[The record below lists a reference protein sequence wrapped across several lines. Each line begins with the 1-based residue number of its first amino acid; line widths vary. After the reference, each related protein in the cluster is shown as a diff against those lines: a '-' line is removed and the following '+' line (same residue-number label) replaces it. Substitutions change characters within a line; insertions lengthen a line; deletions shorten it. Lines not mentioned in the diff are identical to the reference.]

1 MYLCT
6 VIDRSFTLRLKFML
20 DEKLKE
26 KYYNLFFTKLNDLGV
41 NTTVLQERYGENIKN
56 ASFASR
62 NYDGMAYEG
71 SLLEVILYHLTPIAL
86 KENESFEELKVDKEK
101 IVKICL
107 LQHLSKAVRMIKN
120 DNQWE
125 VREKNIIFKYN
136 ENNPSIKTGLH
147 SVALLSE
154 CGINLTVDE
163 IEAITV
169 IDRDTNDNQS
179 NLFSSVCTEIIRIA
193 NIKNYIF
200 YRERNKNI

>member
-1 MYLCT
+1 MLFNFNRLIMLQKEK
-6 VIDRSFTLRLKFML
+6 IDRNYNLFIS
-20 DEKLKE
+20 KLKE
-26 KYYNLFFTKLNDLGV
+26 IGIETNI
-41 NTTVLQERYGENIKN
+41 LQERYGEAIKH
-56 ASFASR
+56 ASFSSI

-86 KENESFEELKVDKEK
+86 KENESFEELKLDKEK

-125 VREKNIIFKYN
+125 VKERSIIFKYN
-136 ENNPSIKTGLH
+136 ENNPAIKTGLH
-147 SVALLSE
+147 SVAILSE

-169 IDRDTNDNQS
+169 IDRYANDSQS
-179 NLFSSVCTEIIRIA
+179 NLFSSVCAEIIRIA

-200 YRERNKNI
+200 YRERNKK

>member
-1 MYLCT
+1 MLFNFNRLIMLQKEK
-6 VIDRSFTLRLKFML
+6 IDRNYNLFIS
-20 DEKLKE
+20 KLKE
-26 KYYNLFFTKLNDLGV
+26 IGIETNI
-41 NTTVLQERYGENIKN
+41 LQERYGEAIKH
-56 ASFASR
+56 ASFSSR

-125 VREKNIIFKYN
+125 VKERSIIFKYN
-136 ENNPSIKTGLH
+136 ENNPAIKTGLH

-169 IDRDTNDNQS
+169 IDRDANDSQS
-179 NLFSSVCTEIIRIA
+179 NLFSSVCAEIIRIA

-200 YRERNKNI
+200 YRERNKK

>member
-1 MYLCT
+1 MLTEEIKNKYFN
-6 VIDRSFTLRLKFML
+6 SFIK
-20 DEKLKE
+20 
-26 KYYNLFFTKLNDLGV
+26 KLNEIGV
-41 NTTVLQERYGENIKN
+41 NTVTLQEKYGEKIKN
-56 ASFASR
+56 ASFASK

-101 IVKICL
+101 IIKICL

-125 VREKNIIFKYN
+125 VRERSIIFKYN
-136 ENNPSIKTGLH
+136 ENNPAIKTGLH

-169 IDRDTNDNQS
+169 IDRDTNDSQS
-179 NLFSSVCTEIIRIA
+179 NLFSSVCAEIIRIA

>member
-1 MYLCT
+1 
-6 VIDRSFTLRLKFML
+6 ML

-41 NTTVLQERYGENIKN
+41 NTTVLQEKYGEKIKN
-56 ASFASR
+56 ASFASK

-125 VREKNIIFKYN
+125 MRERNIIFKYN
-136 ENNPSIKTGLH
+136 ENNPAIKTGLH

-169 IDRDTNDNQS
+169 IDRDTNDSQS
-179 NLFSSVCTEIIRIA
+179 NLFSSVCAEIIRIA